1 MKFSDL
7 LDLTFDE
14 SENTIDL
21 DELGQKL
28 PNTPKDVLSQ
38 FYSDHGRNNEFQ
50 SEYANI
56 EIDLLQWN
64 LIEIDA
70 ETIVKSSIHPNF
82 RGWFE
87 AVSNRAKRF
96 SNERWESID
105 CRLEV
110 RDYWQ
115 TNRTWM
121 ISPIFLDGQIIDSE
135 SKFHLVEGHTRVGL
149 LDGLLKHDILPKSQ
163 LHTIWVATKN
173 AI

>member
-1 MKFSDL
+1 MKFSNL
-7 LDLTFDE
+7 LDFTFDE
-14 SENTIDL
+14 DTEIIDL

-38 FYSDHGRNNEFQ
+38 FYSDHGRKKEFQ

-64 LIEIDA
+64 FMEIDA

-87 AVSNRAKRF
+87 TVSNRAKRF
-96 SNERWESID
+96 SNKGWESID

-110 RDYWQ
+110 REHWQ
-115 TNRTWM
+115 TYRTWM
-121 ISPIFLDGQIIDSE
+121 ISPIFLAGQIIGSE

-149 LDGLLKHDILPKSQ
+149 LDGLLKHGILSESQ
-163 LHTIWVATKN
+163 LHTIWVATKYET
-173 AI
+173 

>member
-14 SENTIDL
+14 GNIIDL

-50 SEYANI
+50 SGYANV

-64 LIEIDA
+64 LMEIDA
-70 ETIVKSSIHPNF
+70 ETIVKSSMYPNF

-87 AVSNRAKRF
+87 TVSNRAKRF
-96 SNERWESID
+96 SNEGWESID
-105 CRLEV
+105 CRLKV

-115 TNRTWM
+115 TNSTWM

-149 LDGLLKHDILPKSQ
+149 LDGLLKYDILPKSQ